1 MCMNWADAVCF
12 RFVLTA
18 LSGSSTDGAGE
29 AALYLLSVLLYFTS
43 SSLSSLSSLT
53 SLSCKSIEQKLAL
66 ELKSLKFLCLYLLHS
81 SMRQRYRKIIWIQ
94 EYWCSGLCNNDRTDG
109 ACTNWIFVEKFPQK
123 SFTVDRV
130 PWITDYI
137 QIIGYRAWTS
147 CSHVQH
153 LKIKPVICLHVHSVH
168 VQHLDAVINSVLPK
182 HSNYHM
188 SLNL

>member
-1 MCMNWADAVCF
+1 MYELSRCCLFQVCSYCIV
-12 RFVLTA
+12 RVLHRW
-18 LSGSSTDGAGE
+18 SRWGSPIFTLCSPIFHFIFTEFTQLAHFT
-29 AALYLLSVLLYFTS
+29 VLQ
-43 SSLSSLSSLT
+43 
-53 SLSCKSIEQKLAL
+53 SIEQKLAL

-153 LKIKPVICLHVHSVH
+153 LKIKPVICLHVQSVH
-168 VQHLDAVINSVLPK
+168 VQHAVINSVLPK